1 MNQHQRFGLG
11 ILIGVLGNGLIA
23 CFTIPTIISDA
34 HQGNVTDGDMTVLVW
49 FALMIP
55 CLLLLIRN
63 WLNRTYKTEYGG
75 WWLLVR
81 VCFASARISFRPIAQ
96 VFFLLFIAIRDTGS
110 KSFGLNVARQ
120 MFGLR
125 CTMRNPIQAWP
136 EQICVLLEMLPT
148 EKGQRHTQ
156 G

>member
-75 WWLLVR
+75 W
-81 VCFASARISFRPIAQ
+81 
-96 VFFLLFIAIRDTGS
+96 
-110 KSFGLNVARQ
+110 
-120 MFGLR
+120 
-125 CTMRNPIQAWP
+125 
-136 EQICVLLEMLPT
+136 
-148 EKGQRHTQ
+148 
-156 G
+156 